1 MSSQRP
7 TCLFLDLTEYAEE
20 SWLHPMAIQSMLSEK
35 EAQEERVEK
44 EKSSCPRE

>member
-35 EAQEERVEK
+35 AQEERVEK